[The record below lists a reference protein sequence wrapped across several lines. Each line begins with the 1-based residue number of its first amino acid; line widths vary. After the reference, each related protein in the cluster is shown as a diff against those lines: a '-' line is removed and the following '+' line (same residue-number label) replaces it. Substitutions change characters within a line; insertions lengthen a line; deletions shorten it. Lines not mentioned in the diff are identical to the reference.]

1 MLALARKETAMKLPS
16 VELPAPEQ
24 ITVDPQLTLA
34 LAQASLA
41 AYADYERKPVVPPP
55 NYKMVARWTGWDDLF
70 FDFGYEERFGVLF
83 QCKIPGQTKTF
94 IFAFRGTDSDMD
106 AFEDP
111 WFEPAPFSPY
121 SGQVS
126 PMPYVASGFN
136 GIYTGIGGTMT
147 KSMQQQ
153 VFSLLALYQPQTVY
167 ITGHSLGGALSQL
180 FTLDM
185 AVSTPNLWARN
196 MNFSSPMVGTANWK
210 IVYESQPAQK
220 NPATRTVRV
229 YNYWDYV
236 PSLPS
241 SWLYYTTVGLS
252 FRTSFYVID
261 AWYPHLLS
269 RHSIL
274 NLQIVLQNAVWLNP
288 QVWVGTFKDAVEP
301 ALYMQSTVPPGGP
314 DVRWI
319 DKMNELQKFEQNI
332 LEGGKVQNAPQL
344 SE

>member
-1 MLALARKETAMKLPS
+1 MKMPS

-24 ITVDPQLTLA
+24 VTIDPQLTLA
-34 LAQASLA
+34 LAQACVA
-41 AYADYERKPVVPPP
+41 AYADYDRKPVVPPP
-55 NYKMVARWTGWDDLF
+55 NYRMVARWTGWDEVA
-70 FDFGYEERFGVLF
+70 FDFGYVERFGVLF
-83 QCKIPGQTKTF
+83 QCTIPGQTKTF

-126 PMPYVASGFN
+126 PTPYVSTGFN
-136 GIYTGIGGTMT
+136 GIYTGKGGGMT
-147 KSMQQQ
+147 QSMQQQ
-153 VFSLLALYQPQTVY
+153 VFSLLAQIQPQTVY

-185 AVSTPNLWARN
+185 AVSTPSLWAKN
-196 MNFSSPMVGTANWK
+196 MNFASPMVGTANWQT
-210 IVYESQPAQK
+210 VYESRPAQK
-220 NPATRTVRV
+220 NPVTRTVRV

-241 SWLYYTTVGLS
+241 TWLYYTDVGVG

-274 NLQIVLQNAVWLNP
+274 NLQTVLQHAVWLNP
-288 QVWVGTFKDAVEP
+288 QVWVGTFVDAADP
-301 ALYMQSTVPPGGP
+301 SLRMQSTVPPSGP

-319 DKMNELQKFEQNI
+319 DKMNELGKFEQSI
-332 LEGGKVQNAPQL
+332 LEGGKAGA
-344 SE
+344 